1 MDKDIKKCC
10 HYIVNITMTIDSINT
25 RKDVADDLSRTL
37 GTEVAPAIDADPEYG
52 DTVLYVENDGEVQ
65 AYVAEGSVQRPDVG
79 NIDYDVE
86 NWGSLQESSNVAASG
101 NQYPGEVADKEADSL
116 GSDTAFMGTETQ
128 GRNETTDVSLEP
140 GERKAGAGFIRRAL
154 SQDQEV

>member
-1 MDKDIKKCC
+1 
-10 HYIVNITMTIDSINT
+10 MTIDSINT

-37 GTEVAPAIDADPEYG
+37 GTEVYPADDADAEYG
-52 DTVLYVENDGEVQ
+52 HTVFHIDNDGETQ
-65 AYVAEGSVQRPDVG
+65 AYVADGPVQRSDVG
-79 NIDYDVE
+79 EVDYEIVS
-86 NWGSLQESSNVAASG
+86 WGSLQEGSSIGASG
-101 NQYPGEVADKEADSL
+101 HQYSGDVAETEAASL

-128 GRNETTDVSLEP
+128 GRDETTDVSLEP